1 MQYQLAGLRP
11 VLPCGSLIVPG
22 SYNLRMTFSIDE
34 AFLPAV
40 LTAPPMTDEEF
51 AELCA
56 EHPDLNFEV
65 TAEGEL
71 IVMPPN
77 YSLAGAR
84 HGEICEQLKQ
94 WARADGRGIVM
105 ESSSGFVLPSGARR
119 AADVTWTLKTRI
131 QGLDRKSVERFWHLA
146 PDFVVEVLSPT
157 DRIRTLRKKM
167 QEWIDN
173 GAQLA
178 WLLDPETRGVEIYR
192 PERDVQILTDPAIV
206 IGDGPVAGFVLD
218 LAPVWNPL
226 GQ

>member
-1 MQYQLAGLRP
+1 
-11 VLPCGSLIVPG
+11 
-22 SYNLRMTFSIDE
+22 MTFSIDE

-84 HGEICEQLKQ
+84 HAEICDQLKQ
-94 WARADGRGIVM
+94 WARPDGRGIVM
-105 ESSSGFVLPSGARR
+105 ESSSGFVLPNGARR

-131 QGLDRKSVERFWHLA
+131 QALDRKSFERFWHLA

-178 WLLDPETRGVEIYR
+178 WIVDPETRSVEIYR
-192 PERDVQILTDPAIV
+192 PNANVQLLTDPATLA
-206 IGDGPVAGFVLD
+206 GEGPVEGFVLD